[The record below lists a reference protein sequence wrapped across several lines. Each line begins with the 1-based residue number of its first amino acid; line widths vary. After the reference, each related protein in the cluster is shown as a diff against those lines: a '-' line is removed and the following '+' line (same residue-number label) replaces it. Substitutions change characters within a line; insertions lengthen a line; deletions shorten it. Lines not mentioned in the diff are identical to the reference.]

1 VDYPGLLRTAERGQ
15 PPPVVLLHGTDV
27 QLLDDAIEATTRGL
41 FRDATEAGL
50 GREVFDGREATVDA
64 IVRSA
69 LTLPFLAG
77 ARLVVVRRS
86 QLLAARSAEALQR
99 YAAAP
104 NPTTCVL
111 LLADEPLGASRER
124 RADHWLLRAVPPAM
138 SIALPAR
145 RGRALEEWVRER
157 AGRAGLTV
165 SDDAARL
172 LVQWVG
178 DDGARLL
185 AEVQKAALAGGADNR
200 AVGVTEVTA
209 VVGEQR
215 MSGVF
220 DLTRAVERRDTTLA
234 LRTLDRLLAT
244 EEPMLILA
252 LLTRELRTA
261 WTVID
266 LRARGQSMDQIARA
280 VRRPA
285 PVLDALATATGSVAS
300 LATRLESCW
309 RVERR
314 LKSGGAAAAELSVL
328 VAELCR
334 R

>member
-1 VDYPGLLRTAERGQ
+1 VDYAGFLRSAERGQ
-15 PPPVVLLHGTDV
+15 PGPVVLLHGADV
-27 QLLDDAIEATTRGL
+27 QLLDDAVEAATRGL
-41 FRDATEAGL
+41 FRDLTEAGL
-50 GREVFDGREATVDA
+50 GREVFDGREATVDV

-77 ARLVVVRRS
+77 SRLVVVRRS
-86 QLLAARSAEALQR
+86 QLLATRGGEALQR
-99 YAAAP
+99 YAAEP
-104 NPTTCVL
+104 NPTTCLL
-111 LLADEPLGASRER
+111 LLADEPLAASRER
-124 RADHWLLRAVPPAM
+124 RADHWLLRAVPPAVTVP
-138 SIALPAR
+138 LPSR
-145 RGRALEEWVRER
+145 RGRALEEWLRER

-200 AVGVTEVTA
+200 TVGVNEVTS

-215 MSGVF
+215 LSGVF

-244 EEPMLILA
+244 EEPMLLLA

-261 WTVID
+261 WTVVD
-266 LRARGQSMDQIARA
+266 LRARGQSMEQIARA

-285 PVLDALATATGSVAS
+285 PVLDALATAAGPAAS
-300 LATRLESCW
+300 LAAGLESCW
-309 RVERR
+309 RAERR
-314 LKSGGAAAAELSVL
+314 LKSGGAATAELSVL
-328 VAELCR
+328 VTELCR